1 MFYYNKNSLRS
12 SYWGVGP
19 YRYLTGILQVNGT
32 SSTNFLYPKTF
43 GLNAKKLNKRSN
55 VDVMIKRRLAGK
67 KAKIWYA
74 GELLLHTVDK

>member
-1 MFYYNKNSLRS
+1 MFYYNKNFMRY

-19 YRYLTGILQVNGT
+19 YRYLIGILQVNGT

-43 GLNAKKLNKRSN
+43 GLNAKEIKKRSI

-67 KAKIWYA
+67 KAKI
-74 GELLLHTVDK
+74 